1 VRELARIAVAGR
13 RGSPSVDGAA
23 QLVMEPVDVSSSA
36 LRRMVGEGGDVSAMV
51 PAAVVDAIAREG
63 LYAEAPC

>member
-1 VRELARIAVAGR
+1 
-13 RGSPSVDGAA
+13 
-23 QLVMEPVDVSSSA
+23 MEPVDVSSSA

-63 LYAEAPC
+63 LYAQAPC